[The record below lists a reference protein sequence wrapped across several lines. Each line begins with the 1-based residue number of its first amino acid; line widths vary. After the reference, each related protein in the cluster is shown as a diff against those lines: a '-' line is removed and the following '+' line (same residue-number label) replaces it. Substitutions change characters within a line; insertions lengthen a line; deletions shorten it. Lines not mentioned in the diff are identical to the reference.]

1 MTAKQLF
8 ISALVG
14 LTIALVMGC
23 GGGAAGD
30 DGTTVDAASGLSKVC
45 GTPGDDGNDIG
56 VGKYC
61 NQISD
66 CSGLGAGI
74 CAILG
79 DPNAHFCTK
88 TCTQGSTD
96 ACGADAT
103 CSCQGGAC
111 GCVPNTCLQ

>member
-14 LTIALVMGC
+14 LSIALVMGC
-23 GGGAAGD
+23 SGGAAD
-30 DGTTVDAASGLSKVC
+30 NTVDAAMGLDKVC
-45 GTPGDDGNDIG
+45 GNPGDTGNEMG

-61 NQISD
+61 SQISD
-66 CSGLGAGI
+66 CSGEAAGI

-88 TCTQGSTD
+88 TCTQGSTT